1 MSRTFEGKVSLIKN
15 TNGEVALKRD
25 LDGKWDATMAVAL
38 YERMQEL
45 SKTLNAPLHKWSLYV
60 VDGGVDAV
68 LMASSTTTVS
78 LRLSPSSDNLPC
90 SILNSAANPA
100 STLADT
106 TVYLLCIGSITFSN
120 FMLLSCFIAGHFT
133 PYFVFR
139 CISLGLQS
147 C

>member
-1 MSRTFEGKVSLIKN
+1 MLSLIKN

-68 LMASSTTTVS
+68 LMADRYGNP
-78 LRLSPSSDNLPC
+78 RLTLLPPK
-90 SILNSAANPA
+90 AQ
-100 STLADT
+100 
-106 TVYLLCIGSITFSN
+106 GSKTSKIEV
-120 FMLLSCFIAGHFT
+120 LD
-133 PYFVFR
+133 
-139 CISLGLQS
+139 
-147 C
+147 